1 MPTSKTLQATALT
14 LAFASL
20 VVGAGLWR
28 PTPVAAQAADPAP
41 DTEAFYTQKVLPILK
56 TNCYTCHGNGNHRG
70 GLTIDTKA
78 GLLKGGHD
86 GAVIVPGHAD
96 QSLLVKLIN
105 HAGPAND
112 PMPMPP
118 KSKISD
124 ADIATVTQ
132 WIQAGAIMPAAAA
145 AAQ

>member
-1 MPTSKTLQATALT
+1 MRTSKTMQAAALT

-20 VVGAGLWR
+20 VAGAALWR

-41 DTEAFYTQKVLPILK
+41 DTEAFYTQKVQPILK
-56 TNCYTCHGNGNHRG
+56 ANCYSCHGGVNHRG

-105 HAGPAND
+105 HAGPPDD

-118 KSKISD
+118 KRKISD
-124 ADIATVTQ
+124 AEIATVTQ
-132 WIQAGAIMPAAAA
+132 WIQAGAMMPAD

>member
-20 VVGAGLWR
+20 VVGSGLWR

-56 TNCYTCHGNGNHRG
+56 TNCYTCHGGGNHRG

-86 GAVIVPGHAD
+86 GAVIVPGHSD

-132 WIQAGAIMPAAAA
+132 WIQAGAILPADA

>member
-56 TNCYTCHGNGNHRG
+56 TNCYSCHGGGNHRG
-70 GLTIDTKA
+70 GL
-78 GLLKGGHD
+78 
-86 GAVIVPGHAD
+86 
-96 QSLLVKLIN
+96 
-105 HAGPAND
+105 
-112 PMPMPP
+112 
-118 KSKISD
+118 
-124 ADIATVTQ
+124 
-132 WIQAGAIMPAAAA
+132 
-145 AAQ
+145 

>member
-1 MPTSKTLQATALT
+1 MPISKTLQATALT
-14 LAFASL
+14 LAFAGL
-20 VVGAGLWR
+20 VGSAALWR
-28 PTPVAAQAADPAP
+28 PNPVSAHADPAP
-41 DTEAFYTQKVLPILK
+41 DTEAFYTQKVQPILQ
-56 TNCYTCHGNGNHRG
+56 TNCYRCHGGINHRG
-70 GLTIDTKA
+70 GLQIDTKA

-118 KSKISD
+118 KDKLSD

-132 WIQAGAIMPAAAA
+132 WIQAGAMMPVETTK
-145 AAQ
+145 

>member
-20 VVGAGLWR
+20 VVGSGLWR

-56 TNCYTCHGNGNHRG
+56 TNCYTCHGGGNHRG

-132 WIQAGAIMPAAAA
+132 WIQAGAILPADA

>member
-20 VVGAGLWR
+20 VVGSGLWR

-41 DTEAFYTQKVLPILK
+41 DTEAFYSQKVLPILK
-56 TNCYTCHGNGNHRG
+56 TNCYTCHGGGNHRG

-132 WIQAGAIMPAAAA
+132 WIQAGAILPADA